1 MPSPMLTDFMRTQSA
16 KASFPI
22 VSTLLEIVADIKLWQ
37 PEKAPMP
44 MLATLLGMI
53 IDAKPKQLVKALL
66 PMLVTLFG
74 IDVFLQPS
82 MSVLLDFS
90 MIALQPLRESYTVFP
105 SSTFIDIKPLQP
117 EKALSPMLVTLL
129 GMKREVNP

>member
-1 MPSPMLTDFMRTQSA
+1 MLTDFMLTQSA

-90 MIALQPLRESYTVFP
+90 MIALQPISVFAKYCIP
-105 SSTFIDIKPLQP
+105 IRCTYKGRKMI
-117 EKALSPMLVTLL
+117 LV
-129 GMKREVNP
+129 VS